1 MATQKSNN
9 TTKKFKGYDVIDAY
23 PEDGWLKG
31 YFYARRNDIKG
42 TSDNVSES
50 YRDLGY
56 LKHKDYILHLLD
68 IKQGE
73 RVLDVGCADGA
84 MMVYCG
90 LQGAEVYGV
99 DLSPEFIDKA
109 NQYLKRFS
117 IKGAAKLCDVRKTEF
132 PDGYFD
138 KVISGDFFEHLSL
151 EDNISALKEIKRVLK
166 PGGVFV
172 IKTPN
177 LTYLRFSRFFKQI
190 IQIIRLKNPLDVII
204 PHTQGDSPQHI
215 GLTTKGRM
223 ARVIRAAGF
232 MNFKFH
238 YDANSKLERRSH
250 AWAEL
255 FAEVP
260 LLRDIFTEELI
271 VVVYKPVILSL
282 FP

>member
-1 MATQKSNN
+1 MVTQGSSNK
-9 TTKKFKGYDVIDAY
+9 TEKFKEYDVTNTY

-42 TSDNVSES
+42 TSENVAKS

-68 IKQGE
+68 IKQGD
-73 RVLDVGCADGA
+73 RILDIGCADGA

-90 LQGAEVYGV
+90 LQGAEVYGA
-99 DLSPEFIDKA
+99 DLSPAFIEKA
-109 NQYLKRFS
+109 NQYLKRFN

-138 KVISGDFFEHLSL
+138 KVVSGDFFEHLSI
-151 EDNISALKEIKRVLK
+151 EDNILALKEVKRVLK
-166 PGGVFV
+166 PGGVLI

-190 IQIIRLKNPLDVII
+190 IQIVRLKNPLDVVI

-223 ARVIRAAGF
+223 VKVIRAAGF

-238 YDANSKLERRSH
+238 YDVNSKLDRRNY
-250 AWAEL
+250 ACAEL
-255 FAEVP
+255 FTEMP
-260 LLRDIFTEELI
+260 LLRDIFAEELI
-271 VVVYKPVILSL
+271 AVVYKPVILSL